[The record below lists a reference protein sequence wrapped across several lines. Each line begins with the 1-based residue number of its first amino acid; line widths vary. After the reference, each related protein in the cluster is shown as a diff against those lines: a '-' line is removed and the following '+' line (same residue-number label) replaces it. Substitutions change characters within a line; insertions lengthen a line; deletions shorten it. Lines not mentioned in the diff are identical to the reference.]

1 MFTDGRSKK
10 VVLLAH
16 CLLNQ
21 NAISDA
27 TAIAA
32 GAVKDIARVFID
44 SDVGILQMPC
54 PELCCLGLDR
64 GDELGGTRPVTVE
77 NTRIRKAMSSGV
89 PHDKL
94 RVLADQV
101 LWQID
106 EYSRHGFEI
115 LGVIGCNRS
124 PNCGVD
130 TTSKDDVE
138 VEGQGLFME
147 MLMAGVRERGL
158 QIPFIGIR
166 GSDDLAAKA
175 SVLLR

>member
-1 MFTDGRSKK
+1 MFTDGRSRK

-32 GAVKDIARVFID
+32 GAVKELVQVFID
-44 SDVGILQMPC
+44 ADVGILQMPC

-64 GDELGGTRPVTVE
+64 GDELGGTRVVTVE
-77 NTRIRKAMSSGV
+77 NTRIRKEMSSGE
-89 PHDKL
+89 PNAKL

-101 LWQID
+101 LWQIA
-106 EYSRHGFEI
+106 EYSRNGFDI

-130 TTSKDDVE
+130 STSKEDIE
-138 VEGQGLFME
+138 VPGHGLFME
-147 MLMAGVRERGL
+147 MLMEGVSSMGL
-158 QIPFIGIR
+158 DIPFIGIK

-175 SVLLR
+175 GSLLR

>member
-1 MFTDGRSKK
+1 MFTDCRSKK

-27 TAIAA
+27 TAITA
-32 GAVKDIARVFID
+32 GAVKEIVQVFLD
-44 SDVGILQMPC
+44 ADVGILQMPC

-64 GDELGGTRPVTVE
+64 GDELGGTRVVTVE
-77 NTRIRKAMSSGV
+77 NTRIRKAMESGV
-89 PHDKL
+89 PNAVL
-94 RVLADQV
+94 RVLADHD
-101 LWQID
+101 LYQID
-106 EYSRHGFEI
+106 QYTMHGFEI

-124 PNCGVD
+124 PNCGID
-130 TTSKDDVE
+130 TTSKEDVE

-147 MLMAGVRERGL
+147 MLMNGVRERGL
-158 QIPFIGIR
+158 VIPFVGIK

-175 SVLLR
+175 RSLLK

>member
-1 MFTDGRSKK
+1 MFTDCRSKK

-32 GAVKDIARVFID
+32 GAVKEIVQVFLD
-44 SDVGILQMPC
+44 AEVGILQMPC

-64 GDELGGTRPVTVE
+64 GDELGGTRVVTVE
-77 NTRIRKAMSSGV
+77 NTRIRKAMSEGE
-89 PHDKL
+89 PNDKL
-94 RVLADQV
+94 RLMAEQV
-101 LWQID
+101 LYQID
-106 EYSRHGFEI
+106 QYSLHGFEI

-130 TTSKDDVE
+130 TTSKEDVE

-147 MLMAGVRERGL
+147 MLMSGVRERGL
-158 QIPFIGIR
+158 EIPFIGIK

-175 SVLLR
+175 RSLLR

>member
-10 VVLLAH
+10 VVLVAH

-32 GAVKDIARVFID
+32 GAVKDIVQVFLD
-44 SDVGILQMPC
+44 ADVGILQMPC

-64 GDELGGTRPVTVE
+64 GDELGGTRDVVVE
-77 NTRIRKAMSSGV
+77 NTRIRRAMSSGE
-89 PHDKL
+89 PNEKL

-101 LWQID
+101 LWQIGQ
-106 EYSRHGFEI
+106 YRQHGFEI

-130 TTSKDDVE
+130 TTSTDDRE
-138 VEGQGLFME
+138 VPGQGLFME
-147 MLMAGVRERGL
+147 MLMKGVAEMGL
-158 QIPFIGIR
+158 DIPFIGIK

-175 SVLLR
+175 RSLLR

>member
-1 MFTDGRSKK
+1 MFDDGRSKR

-32 GAVKDIARVFID
+32 GAVRELVDVFMD
-44 SDVGILQMPC
+44 ADVGILQMPC

-64 GDELGGTRPVTVE
+64 GDEKGGTRDVVIE
-77 NTRIRKAMSSGV
+77 NTRIRKAMESGRANEE
-89 PHDKL
+89 L
-94 RVLADQV
+94 QVLADQV
-101 LWQID
+101 LHQIR

-130 TTSKDDVE
+130 TTSKEDCE
-138 VEGQGLFME
+138 VPGQGLFME
-147 MLMAGVRERGL
+147 KLMAGVSELGPE
-158 QIPFIGIR
+158 IPFIGIK
-166 GSDDLAAKA
+166 GSDDLTQKAKN
-175 SVLLR
+175 LLG